1 MIARKNGKNWYL
13 AGLTDW
19 NARSIEVKLNFLE
32 ADKYK
37 MEVFKDGVNADVYAS
52 DFKTEEVIVSKVIR
66 SMSQWPKAVVGQ
78 QF

>member
-1 MIARKNGKNWYL
+1 M

-19 NARSIEVKLNFLE
+19 NARSIEVKLDFLE

-52 DFKTEEVIVSKVIR
+52 DFRTEEVIVSKVIQ
-66 SMSQWPKAVVGQ
+66 SMSQWPKVVVGQ